1 MEANRTNSDMTS
13 WENEKVLD
21 KFVENM
27 DNVLLSSEYKTLEG
41 VQLVCIKL
49 PIL

>member
-1 MEANRTNSDMTS
+1 MQTSDM
-13 WENEKVLD
+13 ENWGYEKKLD

-27 DNVLLSSEYKTLEG
+27 DIVVSRSEFKTLEG
-41 VQLVCIKL
+41 VQLVCIKF